1 MMNTMKLFFN
11 LLLVSVFF
19 NLNTLSGQWVD
30 GVYEKTVKSDTSTQT
45 SRLMIKDSYFILT
58 TFNSAPASFNNTV
71 GGILTTEGK
80 NFTVNLE
87 FNALIAK
94 DSLKTLKGTF
104 QLKGNRCV
112 ILFDNGIKLDL
123 EKVTKEDQN
132 LEGAFLMAGRVTD
145 QGESRRRIDVPR
157 ITMKMLI
164 HGHFQWIAFNRETF
178 EFSGTGGGTYI
189 ANSAGDYIEKIEF
202 FSRNSGRVGAKLP
215 FKFNLTANDWF
226 HQGNSSAGEP
236 MHEIWSRRFN

>member
-1 MMNTMKLFFN
+1 MNPMKLFFN
-11 LLLVSVFF
+11 LLLVSVFY
-19 NLNTLSGQWVD
+19 NPNPLSGQWVN
-30 GVYEKTVKSDTSTQT
+30 GVYEKTEKNDTSTQT
-45 SRLMIKDSYFILT
+45 SRLMINDSYFILT
-58 TFNSAPASFNNTV
+58 IFNSAPASFNYTV

-87 FNALIAK
+87 FNSAIAK

-104 QLKGNRCV
+104 QLKGNRCMV
-112 ILFDNGIKLDL
+112 IFDNGIKLDL

-132 LEGAFLMAGRVTD
+132 FEGAFLMAGRVTD

-164 HGHFQWIAFNRETF
+164 DGYFQWIAFNRETF
-178 EFSGTGGGTYI
+178 EFSGTGGGRYI
-189 ANSAGDYIEKIEF
+189 ADNTGACIEQIEF
-202 FSRNSGRVGAKLP
+202 FFRNSSRVGAKLP
-215 FKFNLTANDWF
+215 FKYNIKGNDWF

-236 MHEIWSRRFN
+236 MHEIWTKRPE